1 MGKLFKKLFDPS
13 YKELAKCAKI
23 ADQVIALADKY
34 KAMSD
39 EELKNQT
46 VIFKDRLAKG
56 EELDNLM
63 VEAFAVAR
71 EASTRVL
78 RLTPFK
84 VQIIGAA
91 AMHFGNIA
99 EMKTGEGKTLT
110 SVMVAYL
117 NALTGKGVHIV
128 TVNEYLASRDA
139 HDMGQVHEFLGLTV
153 GLNLRE
159 YDSEQKRAQYAC
171 DITYSTNNEL
181 GFDYLRDHMVVYKE
195 DMVQRPYL
203 NFAIVDE
210 VDSILIDEARTPL
223 IISGGAKDGP
233 NLYEQANTFCRR
245 LVENEDYEI
254 DEKAKHVSLT
264 PEGISK
270 AENYFHLENL
280 YDISNVE
287 LLHRI
292 NNALRANFIMKNE
305 VDYVVQDGQV
315 IIVDSFTG
323 RLMHG
328 RQWSEGL
335 HQAVEAKE
343 GVEIKKE
350 TRTLATITFQNYF
363 RMYSKL
369 AGMTGTAKTE
379 EEEFRDIYNM
389 LVVEIP
395 TNVPVI
401 RIDDSDLIFFSEE
414 AKYEAIAKDI
424 KERHEK
430 GQPILVGTISIETSE
445 LLSSILKR
453 YGIPHNVLNAKQH
466 AREAEIVSHAGE
478 KGAVTIA
485 TNMAGRGTDIKLG
498 EGVVE
503 LGGLAVLGTER
514 HESRRIDNQLR
525 GRSGRQG
532 DPGYSRFYLST
543 KDELLVRF
551 GGDRLERMLML
562 ASMKG
567 EDGQKLPI
575 SYKGFSTVVETAQKK
590 IEGQNYD
597 RRKSV
602 VEYDEVLRK
611 QREVI
616 YGQRNDILFSD
627 DIEPT
632 ILKMMDNVVN
642 NVIPQFALEN
652 DPTHI
657 DSIRFMKEF
666 VMRFFD
672 QGYIMIACPNCGK
685 VQRVHDGVPTKCTN
699 HECGVIIT
707 ASRKKET
714 DAQKAIKDTVAFEE
728 IDGKTISEVQDFILN
743 IFKTNLASKKAD
755 ALEENYKEF
764 LKRNLLM
771 VVDRHW
777 MDHID
782 QMSTLRQSVALQSY
796 GQVNPLREYQEIGFE
811 MFNKMISSIESE
823 AVGLINRNY
832 IPSNMGQRER
842 VAKIVG
848 TSGGSSDD
856 DGKKK
861 PVVNKNKKIGPN
873 EPCPCGSGRKY
884 KHCCGRK

>member
-1 MGKLFKKLFDPS
+1 
-13 YKELAKCAKI
+13 
-23 ADQVIALADKY
+23 
-34 KAMSD
+34 
-39 EELKNQT
+39 
-46 VIFKDRLAKG
+46 
-56 EELDNLM
+56 
-63 VEAFAVAR
+63 
-71 EASTRVL
+71 
-78 RLTPFK
+78 
-84 VQIIGAA
+84 
-91 AMHFGNIA
+91 
-99 EMKTGEGKTLT
+99 
-110 SVMVAYL
+110 
-117 NALTGKGVHIV
+117 
-128 TVNEYLASRDA
+128 
-139 HDMGQVHEFLGLTV
+139 
-153 GLNLRE
+153 
-159 YDSEQKRAQYAC
+159 
-171 DITYSTNNEL
+171 
-181 GFDYLRDHMVVYKE
+181 
-195 DMVQRPYL
+195 
-203 NFAIVDE
+203 
-210 VDSILIDEARTPL
+210 
-223 IISGGAKDGP
+223 
-233 NLYEQANTFCRR
+233 
-245 LVENEDYEI
+245 
-254 DEKAKHVSLT
+254 
-264 PEGISK
+264 
-270 AENYFHLENL
+270 
-280 YDISNVE
+280 
-287 LLHRI
+287 
-292 NNALRANFIMKNE
+292 
-305 VDYVVQDGQV
+305 
-315 IIVDSFTG
+315 
-323 RLMHG
+323 
-328 RQWSEGL
+328 
-335 HQAVEAKE
+335 
-343 GVEIKKE
+343 
-350 TRTLATITFQNYF
+350 
-363 RMYSKL
+363 
-369 AGMTGTAKTE
+369 
-379 EEEFRDIYNM
+379 
-389 LVVEIP
+389 
-395 TNVPVI
+395 
-401 RIDDSDLIFFSEE
+401 
-414 AKYEAIAKDI
+414 
-424 KERHEK
+424 
-430 GQPILVGTISIETSE
+430 
-445 LLSSILKR
+445 
-453 YGIPHNVLNAKQH
+453 
-466 AREAEIVSHAGE
+466 
-478 KGAVTIA
+478 
-485 TNMAGRGTDIKLG
+485 
-498 EGVVE
+498 
-503 LGGLAVLGTER
+503 
-514 HESRRIDNQLR
+514 
-525 GRSGRQG
+525 
-532 DPGYSRFYLST
+532 
-543 KDELLVRF
+543 
-551 GGDRLERMLML
+551 
-562 ASMKG
+562 MKG

-642 NVIPQFALEN
+642 NVIPQFALES

-861 PVVNKNKKIGPN
+861 PVVNKNKKIRPN